1 MAIPEHF
8 LNELRDRVGLVDL
21 VARRVKLTRRGREHT
36 GLCPFHNEKTPSFT
50 VNDDKGFYH
59 CFGCSAHGG
68 AIDFIMATE
77 GLTFPETVER
87 LAADVGMEVPRSAPR
102 DREAEER
109 RKSLYDVCQIA
120 ADWFEGQLGGMAGK
134 DALSYVQGRG
144 LTPATM
150 TRFHIGYAPD
160 GRSAMKQT
168 LLARG
173 LEEAQLIE
181 AGLLIAPEDGGDSY
195 DRFRNRLMFP
205 ITDAQGRVVAF
216 GGRALGDQRAK
227 YLNSPET
234 PIFHKGDL
242 LYNLMNARKPARDGD
257 TLVVVEG
264 YMDVIAL
271 DQAGLPYAVA
281 PLGTALTENQMT
293 ALWRI
298 VPEPSLCFDGDAA
311 GQRAAQ
317 RAAQRSLP
325 LLKPGHSLKFVA
337 LPEGDDPDSL
347 VRAKGT
353 SAFTDLLHSALPLSE
368 TLWRMQVMNK
378 NLETPEQR
386 AGLRK
391 DLRDMVKEITDSTVR
406 EYYGDHFKDRLN
418 KAFAPSGTRSDN
430 AYNSAYGG
438 GPNRG
443 GFNKNRQFGRHQRPS
458 YGRLYAPPIA
468 ARSGLG
474 QGWKADTYRRER
486 LLIAALL
493 NHPNLIHEVFEEV
506 GELHLSSPE
515 LDNIRRSIIEKATS
529 DAPLDLEGLRNNLNS
544 SGMAD
549 ATTKLIAELTGP
561 GIAKLD
567 PLARPDATLTQVV
580 KDWTNVS
587 RWHQLEDLRRE
598 FEAAEVN
605 LGLDLTEEALGRFS
619 ELQKAYNLAKAD
631 AIKIEDS

>member
-8 LNELRDRVGLVDL
+8 INELRSRVGLVDL
-21 VARRVKLTRRGREHT
+21 VARRVKLTKRGREHT

-120 ADWFEGQLGGMAGK
+120 ADWFEGQLNGMAGR

-150 TRFHIGYAPD
+150 ARFHLGYAPE
-160 GRSAMKQT
+160 GRNAMKRT
-168 LLARG
+168 LIDRG
-173 LEEAQLIE
+173 IEEAQLIE
-181 AGLLIAPEDGGDSY
+181 AGLLIAPEDGGESY

-205 ITDAQGRVVAF
+205 ITDARERVVAF
-216 GGRALGDQRAK
+216 GGRALGEQRAK

-242 LYNLMNARKPARDGD
+242 LYNLANARKPARDD
-257 TLVVVEG
+257 DVLVVLEG

-271 DQAGLPYAVA
+271 DQAGLPNVVA

-298 VPEPSLCFDGDAA
+298 VAEPALCFDGDAA

-325 LLKPGHSLKFVA
+325 LLKPGHSLRFIA

-353 SAFTDLLHSALPLSE
+353 AAFTDLLNSALPLSE
-368 TLWRMQVMNK
+368 TLWRMQVANK

-391 DLRDMVKEITDSTVR
+391 DLRDMVKEIADSTVR
-406 EYYGDHFKDRLN
+406 DYYDDHFKDRLN
-418 KAFAPSGTRSDN
+418 KAFAPSGSRSN
-430 AYNSAYGG
+430 GTYNRKEYA
-438 GPNRG
+438 
-443 GFNKNRQFGRHQRPS
+443 KNRHSGRYPRP
-458 YGRLYAPPIA
+458 LYAPPIA

-493 NHPNLIHEVFEEV
+493 NHPDLIHEVFEDV
-506 GELHLSSPE
+506 GQLHLSSPE
-515 LDNIRRSIIEKATS
+515 LDNIRQAIIEKATS
-529 DAPLDLEGLRNNLNS
+529 DAPLDLEGLRNNLHS

-549 ATTKLIAELTGP
+549 ATTKLLAELTSP

-587 RWHQLEDLRRE
+587 RWHQLEELRHE
-598 FEAAEVN
+598 FEAAQVD
-605 LGLDLTEEALGRFS
+605 LGHDMTEEKLTQFYN
-619 ELQKAYNLAKAD
+619 LQEAYNVAKAE
-631 AIKIEDS
+631 AIKVEDT